1 MTSRHQFNITTS
13 ISNNP
18 INSVFM
24 GRLWNQDVIPAA
36 IKNALIDPIKGHGLN
51 STKWKGDRVIIKYII
66 KEV

>member
-1 MTSRHQFNITTS
+1 
-13 ISNNP
+13 
-18 INSVFM
+18 M